1 MTARID
7 RGVGRAIGAAAVS
20 GVLGF
25 AADYPHP
32 IPALLLIAPLP
43 VLVAT
48 LRSSA
53 AWAALLGLVWGLVQR
68 ADMWRVMS
76 GLGVPLPIVAGMV
89 LGMAG
94 VHAALLAATSA
105 LGRRVSPALAALA
118 FPALAVLVEYAAAH
132 GSGLWFVPSAT
143 MAAAPWILPVAAW
156 GGPYA
161 IAFVVALVP
170 STLAVALVVRR
181 TPAAAAPLLLAVG
194 LVVAAVATA
203 PKTPAKAVRVAAVS
217 LRLPAEIDA
226 RWGRREVRSE
236 DTWAVLAGLE
246 GLARRAAADGARVV
260 VWPEYGLFV
269 GAADRD
275 RMRARV
281 AALSRETGAVV
292 VGGWIDV
299 AAGQNRAILAAPDGQ
314 VADHV
319 KQCLVPVT
327 ESSWL
332 APGPQPF
339 AAVEANELRVAAN
352 VCCDIDFPD
361 GPRAAARSAVEIL
374 AVPAKDNPGSEER
387 HARQSVLRAAENR
400 MAMVRATREG
410 WSLLVDPSGR
420 LVASASDLA
429 TPEVVLV
436 GDLPVQTAG
445 APFTRMG
452 EVPVAACALLL
463 TAMGLLGRRAAPATT
478 TGTKPLPGETPART
492 LVNSATP
499 PTEQRG

>member
-132 GSGLWFVPSAT
+132 GPGLWFVPSAT

-161 IAFVVALVP
+161 IAF
-170 STLAVALVVRR
+170 AVAL
-181 TPAAAAPLLLAVG
+181 
-194 LVVAAVATA
+194 
-203 PKTPAKAVRVAAVS
+203 
-217 LRLPAEIDA
+217 
-226 RWGRREVRSE
+226 
-236 DTWAVLAGLE
+236 
-246 GLARRAAADGARVV
+246 
-260 VWPEYGLFV
+260 
-269 GAADRD
+269 
-275 RMRARV
+275 
-281 AALSRETGAVV
+281 
-292 VGGWIDV
+292 
-299 AAGQNRAILAAPDGQ
+299 
-314 VADHV
+314 
-319 KQCLVPVT
+319 
-327 ESSWL
+327 
-332 APGPQPF
+332 
-339 AAVEANELRVAAN
+339 
-352 VCCDIDFPD
+352 
-361 GPRAAARSAVEIL
+361 
-374 AVPAKDNPGSEER
+374 
-387 HARQSVLRAAENR
+387 
-400 MAMVRATREG
+400 
-410 WSLLVDPSGR
+410 
-420 LVASASDLA
+420 
-429 TPEVVLV
+429 
-436 GDLPVQTAG
+436 
-445 APFTRMG
+445 
-452 EVPVAACALLL
+452 
-463 TAMGLLGRRAAPATT
+463 
-478 TGTKPLPGETPART
+478 
-492 LVNSATP
+492 
-499 PTEQRG
+499 